1 MEIEYKFLLTKP
13 YNVCFDSLTKIK
25 ESTIVQSYLNYE
37 PQVRIRKS
45 NDTYELTI
53 KNGTGL
59 IRHEVNIPITVNTY
73 EELLT
78 ISKSTI
84 NKIRTVYT
92 DGKHN
97 YEHDALTLCGETLEF
112 IEVEFETEQDAF
124 NFEIPSW
131 FTNDT
136 INVTNIE
143 AYSMAS
149 LAQQS
154 STGELVCLQTINN
167 IKKIL
172 KDNNSFSPSIYNDT
186 LELIN
191 QLKGVGI
198 LKEPTYDVDTCSKC
212 KKPNGNCDGCPTYKG
227 KI

>member
-1 MEIEYKFLLTKP
+1 LTK
-13 YNVCFDSLTKIK
+13 VK
-25 ESTIVQSYLNYE
+25 ESNITQSYLNYE

-45 NDTYELTI
+45 NNEYTLTI

-59 IRHEVNIPITVNTY
+59 IRHEVNLPITINTY

-112 IEVEFETEQDAF
+112 IEVEFETEQDAY
-124 NFEIPSW
+124 NFEIPTW

-136 INVTNIE
+136 INVTNIDD
-143 AYSMAS
+143 YSMAS
-149 LAQQS
+149 LAQQA
-154 STGELVCLQTINN
+154 TNGELVCLKTINS
-167 IKKIL
+167 IKKL
-172 KDNNSFSPSIYNDT
+172 MTNNVFSPSIYNDT

-191 QLKGVGI
+191 KLKGTGI
-198 LKEPTYDVDTCSKC
+198 LKEPIYDVDVCSNC
-212 KKPNGNCDGCPTYKG
+212 KKPIGNCDGCPNYKG